1 MVERTGMGEEKLD
14 NTAYTWQALRAL
26 EAMAQSRGDTATATW
41 ADGKADAMEAKFDVA
56 WWTPSDNLYADS
68 LDNPGNV
75 KLQQKHWINAT
86 PMEVLLAPQNRAT
99 SALNTL
105 ESSTFTGSCGL
116 FHTGV
121 GGGPTGAGELKCW
134 TLPTSVMA
142 VAEANYGR
150 LGDKQ
155 APFYMR
161 SIANQLD
168 LEMPGALPEI
178 SPSPEYDP
186 FVDFRDRAMFMQA
199 WSSYGVQWPVIHHFL
214 GISPDVPAGSLAV
227 VPDVPDDWPGLSVK
241 NLQVG
246 GGTIEASAS
255 HDGDSY
261 TTKVSASTTGWN
273 LTIGH
278 TLPAGAT
285 VETVTLD
292 GESVEPDDV
301 VDTYRGREV
310 RVETSTGNPHTLV
323 VTTG

>member
-1 MVERTGMGEEKLD
+1 MTE
-14 NTAYTWQALRAL
+14 Q
-26 EAMAQSRGDTATATW
+26 
-41 ADGKADAMEAKFDVA
+41 
-56 WWTPSDNLYADS
+56 NLYADS
-68 LDNPGNV
+68 LDDPGAV
-75 KLQQKHWINAT
+75 KRQQKHWINAT
-86 PMEVLLAPQNRAT
+86 PMETLLAPQNRAT
-99 SALNTL
+99 EALNTL
-105 ESSTFTGSCGL
+105 ESGDFTGSCGL
-116 FHTGV
+116 FHTGA

-150 LGDKQ
+150 LGSKQ
-155 APFYMR
+155 APFYMK

-214 GISPDVPAGSLAV
+214 GIRPDVPAGSLSV

-241 NLQVG
+241 DLQVG
-246 GGTIEASAS
+246 GGTVAASAS
-255 HDGDSY
+255 HEGNLY
-261 TTKVSASTTGWN
+261 TTEVSASTRWK

-278 TLPAGAT
+278 TLPKGAQ
-285 VETVTLD
+285 VQSVTLD
-292 GESVEPDDV
+292 GQQADYRAVE
-301 VDTYRGREV
+301 TTRGLEV
-310 RVETSTGNPHTLV
+310 RVGTNTNQSHTLV